1 MDKLKKIVILS
12 TSPRKNSNSNALA
25 EEFAKGA
32 KEAGNEVEIISV
44 IGKKIEFCRGCFA
57 CQKTGQCV
65 IKDDVNEIEQKVL
78 EADVIVWATP
88 IYYYE
93 MSGQMKVLIDRLN
106 PMFTKDYKFRDVYF
120 LAAAAEDDKA
130 VPQRAIEGTKGWIEC
145 FDKASFQGYVFCG
158 GVTDIG
164 DIKEKESLREAYEMG
179 LGII

>member
-1 MDKLKKIVILS
+1 MDNLKKIVILS

-25 EEFAKGA
+25 KEFAKGA
-32 KEAGNEVEIISV
+32 KEAGNKVEIISV

-65 IKDDVNEIEQKVL
+65 IKDDVNEIEQKVQ

-145 FDKASFQGYVFCG
+145 FDKASFQGCVFCG

-179 LGII
+179 LGIN

>member
-1 MDKLKKIVILS
+1 MENLKKIVILS

-65 IKDDVNEIEQKVL
+65 IKDDVNEIEQKVQ

-106 PMFTKDYKFRDVYF
+106 PMFTKDYKFRDVY
-120 LAAAAEDDKA
+120 LLSVAAEDEDYVDEKA
-130 VPQRAIEGTKGWIEC
+130 A
-145 FDKASFQGYVFCG
+145 G
-158 GVTDIG
+158 GVQGWVDCFEKAEFKG
-164 DIKEKESLREAYEMG
+164 KVFAGGVNEQGEIKGHKALKEAYDMG
-179 LGII
+179 KNV